1 MISGLNKKKKPVKI
15 KDAVG
20 FIKWK
25 APGANYYLNST
36 LKNCDEC
43 WYIDGF

>member
-1 MISGLNKKKKPVKI
+1 MIFGLNKKKFVKI
-15 KDAVG
+15 KDVVG

-25 APGANYYLNST
+25 VFG
-36 LKNCDEC
+36 DEC

>member
-1 MISGLNKKKKPVKI
+1 MIFGLNKKKFVKI
-15 KDAVG
+15 KDVVG

-25 APGANYYLNST
+25 VFGVNYYLNLI
-36 LKNCDEC
+36 LKSCDEC